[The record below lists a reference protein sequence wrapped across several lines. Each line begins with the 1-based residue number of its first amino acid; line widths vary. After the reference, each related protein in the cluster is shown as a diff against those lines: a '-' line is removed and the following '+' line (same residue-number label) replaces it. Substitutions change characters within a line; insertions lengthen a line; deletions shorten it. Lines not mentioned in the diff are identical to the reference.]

1 MLVSCICYKNYFYYL
16 IYWIIELFVSI
27 FKNFIYKANV
37 LQIGIKN
44 DLMDEYT
51 NLVNLNIADLLAG
64 FLVLYTKCSLPA
76 KVQTKEKKLKEDI
89 EIVNKEKNPYNK
101 NQKICLLIVVS
112 FLDFISRSGYFWFF
126 IIFNKGRLLNRYY
139 LDILI
144 AIDIFMRY
152 FFSRIILKTKLYK
165 HHFWAIIITIIGFA
179 SMTALDI
186 ISIIKDNKDVSDK
199 F

>member
-16 IYWIIELFVSI
+16 VYWIVELLVSI

-51 NLVNLNIADLLAG
+51 NLVNLNLADLLAG
-64 FLVLYTKCSLPA
+64 ILVLYTKCSLPT
-76 KVQTKEKKLKEDI
+76 KVQTKKKLLKEDI

-112 FLDFISRSGYFWFF
+112 FLDLF
-126 IIFNKGRLLNRYY
+126 LV
-139 LDILI
+139 LDI
-144 AIDIFMRY
+144 F
-152 FFSRIILKTKLYK
+152 
-165 HHFWAIIITIIGFA
+165 GFY
-179 SMTALDI
+179 
-186 ISIIKDNKDVSDK
+186 N